1 MRPIAWTRWL
11 RLAVLV
17 FLAGCADSSMVLK
30 GNLDA
35 IQKEQ
40 LAMAR
45 RNQELQNR
53 ADALDRDNQELETLL
68 AQSRQQVSVAEDRAG
83 ILRQQLSDTASQ
95 LAQLRDA
102 KEASDEKARTLDE
115 KARTLTASM
124 QRRGSVTIT
133 PNNSFRETLPAI
145 HLPGIEARRDGDVI
159 RIELPES
166 RLFKPGTADFL
177 PDAKSLIAAVA
188 EEVARTYP
196 RQAIGVEGHT
206 DRNPAGS
213 DAGGYNMQLSV
224 SWAFAVHNALIAQGR
239 LRPEQLTVAGHGANY
254 PVVSDGPPGGRQR
267 NRRVEL
273 VIYPERVP

>member
-1 MRPIAWTRWL
+1 MRRIAWARWL
-11 RLAVLV
+11 PLLTVVLV
-17 FLAGCADSSMVLK
+17 AGCADSSMVLK

-35 IQKEQ
+35 LQKEH
-40 LAMAR
+40 LATAR

-53 ADALDRDNQELETLL
+53 ADVLDRDNQELEKLL
-68 AQSRQQVSVAEDRAG
+68 AQSRQQADVAEDRAG
-83 ILRQQLSDTASQ
+83 ILREQLSDTASQ
-95 LAQLRDA
+95 LAQLRQA
-102 KEASDEKARTLDE
+102 KDESDQ

-133 PNNSFRETLPAI
+133 PNNSFRQTLPAI

-166 RLFKPGTADFL
+166 RLFRPGSADFL
-177 PDAKSLIAAVA
+177 PDAGSLIAAVA

-196 RQAIGVEGHT
+196 RQAVGVEGHT
-206 DRNPAGS
+206 DRNAAGQ

-224 SWAFAVHNALIAQGR
+224 NWAFAVYNALIAQGR
-239 LRPEQLTVAGHGANY
+239 LRAEQLTVAGHGANY

-273 VIYPERVP
+273 VIYPERVK